1 MKHFLYIF
9 ATMFLCT
16 TILACA
22 KGRDGKL
29 TSFEYRHDNG
39 MVYGAGKIFSARLSE
54 DGTCVEI
61 KIEKDLQVTTRTADL
76 SFMDKLDAI
85 ISQYKMKKYK
95 DYYKPV
101 FEVLDGDT
109 WGLSFGYSSGKRYE
123 SRGYV
128 ASPKNAREA
137 IGAIENLFLEK

>member
-1 MKHFLYIF
+1 
-9 ATMFLCT
+9 MFLCT
-16 TILACA
+16 TLLACA

-39 MVYGAGKIFSARLSE
+39 MVYGAGKSFSARLSE
-54 DGTCVEI
+54 DGKSVDVEI
-61 KIEKDLQVTTRTADL
+61 EIDLQVTTKTADP
-76 SFMDKLDAI
+76 SFMDELDAI

-137 IGAIENLFLEK
+137 IGAVENLFLEK

>member
-1 MKHFLYIF
+1 MRHFIYIL

-16 TILACA
+16 TLLACA

-39 MVYGAGKIFSARLSE
+39 MVYGAGKSFSARLSE
-54 DGTCVEI
+54 DGKSVDVEI
-61 KIEKDLQVTTRTADL
+61 EIDLQVTTKTADP
-76 SFMDKLDAI
+76 SFMDELDAI